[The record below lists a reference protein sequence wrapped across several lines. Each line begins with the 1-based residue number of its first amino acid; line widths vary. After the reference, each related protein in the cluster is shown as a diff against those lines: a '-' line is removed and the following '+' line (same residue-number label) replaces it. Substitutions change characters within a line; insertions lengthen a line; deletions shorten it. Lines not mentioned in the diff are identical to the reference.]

1 MVKVRGVAKINL
13 LLNIVGLSNKMH
25 LIDGVFI
32 PFNIYD
38 NIDMSCREDNEIFVK
53 YTDKNLKFDN
63 DTAFRAAKAIQ
74 MRYGTKGV
82 NILINKKIPQKS
94 GLGGSSADAAAV
106 ARGMQQL
113 FCLEQID
120 AKLLL
125 SIGSDVPY
133 MYKGGTKRVS
143 SLGECISEI
152 SLPTMYKIVLLPKL
166 GVDTAEC
173 YHLYDEVGGENC
185 DIEKFLRQPKQEAKF
200 TNALERAACLL
211 NKDITAALELLK
223 DAGFCY
229 GMSGSGSACFGI
241 EYDKSEFEK
250 KKTKLLTLN
259 DNKFVVILEEK
270 E

>member
-1 MVKVRGVAKINL
+1 MVKVRGWAKINL

-32 PFNIYD
+32 PFNLCD
-38 NIDMSCREDNEIFVK
+38 NIIIDSRTDNEIFVS

-63 DTAFRAAKAIQ
+63 DTAMKMAKAIKL
-74 MRYGTKGV
+74 RYGTKGV
-82 NILINKKIPQKS
+82 DILIDKKIPQKS

-106 ARGMQQL
+106 ARGMQEL
-113 FCLEQID
+113 FCLEEID
-120 AKLLL
+120 TKLLL
-125 SIGSDVPY
+125 SVGSDVPY
-133 MYKGGTKRVS
+133 MYQGGTRRVS
-143 SLGECISEI
+143 GLGENTSAV

-173 YHLYDEVGGENC
+173 YRLYDEVGGDNS
-185 DIEKFLRQPKQEAKF
+185 DIDEFLRQPKLVTKF

-211 NKDITAALELLK
+211 NKDIEAALELLK
-223 DAGFCY
+223 KAGFCY

-241 EYDKSEFEK
+241 AYDKSEFEK
-250 KKTKLLTLN
+250 KKAKLLALN
-259 DNKFVVILEEK
+259 DNRFVVLQEEK